1 MFSAEFFWFS
11 VIQVTLSSLSEQ
23 RAASLQQRALSL
35 LTDVQSSFVDGL
47 INIYQLGSA
56 DPAALRLH
64 VMTLQS
70 LNCYK
75 EVSALFARS

>member
-1 MFSAEFFWFS
+1 MWFP

-23 RAASLQQRALSL
+23 RVASLQQRALSL

-56 DPAALRLH
+56 DPAALRQQ
-64 VMTLQS
+64 VVRLQTS
-70 LNCYK
+70 NCYK
-75 EVSALFARS
+75 EVSASFATS